1 MPATHQI
8 KEPSFAERCYALLR
22 KVPKGKVTT
31 YQELAHGLGTKAY
44 RAVGT
49 AMNKN
54 PYAPEVP
61 CHRVV
66 KSDGTIGGFAHGTA
80 KKMKMLRK
88 EGIEIK
94 DGRIVDFDK
103 RKKAFK

>member
-1 MPATHQI
+1 MPATHQL
-8 KEPSFAERCYALLR
+8 KETSFAERCYRLLR

-54 PYAPEVP
+54 PYAPQVP

-66 KSDGTIGGFAHGTA
+66 KSDGSIGGFAHGSQ
-80 KKMKMLRK
+80 KKIAMLK
-88 EGIEIK
+88 AEGIEIK
-94 DGRIVDFDK
+94 QGRIVDFEARLK
-103 RKKAFK
+103 SFS

>member
-1 MPATHQI
+1 MT
-8 KEPSFAERCYALLR
+8 SFNERCYALLR

-31 YQELAHGLGTKAY
+31 YQELAHALGTKAY
-44 RAVGT
+44 RAVGN

-66 KSDGTIGGFAHGTA
+66 KSDGTLGGFASGPA
-80 KKMKMLRK
+80 KKKIMLK
-88 EGIEIK
+88 EEGIELVHNA
-94 DGRIVDFDK
+94 VDLGKYMYKFT
-103 RKKAFK
+103 